1 LPVFECDTDQIG
13 AGQTISIDFEKGELF
28 VEGRTV
34 RQTHLLPKEILAILS
49 LGGLIPFLKKYPDW
63 KFA

>member
-1 LPVFECDTDQIG
+1 LPVFECDTDQFASG
-13 AGQTISIDFEKGELF
+13 EMISIDFGAGELT
-28 VEGRTV
+28 VAGRKV
-34 RQTHLLPKEILAILS
+34 QQAHPLPQEILAILS

>member
-1 LPVFECDTDQIG
+1 
-13 AGQTISIDFEKGELF
+13 
-28 VEGRTV
+28 
-34 RQTHLLPKEILAILS
+34 LPKEILAILS